1 MTFSESW
8 HDMYK
13 IVEHHAGSRVHL
25 NFLAGSTFPV
35 PVCTVPLGHWVY
47 KADNRQD

>member
-13 IVEHHAGSRVHL
+13 IVEHLAGRRVHL
-25 NFLAGSTFPV
+25 NFRAGSTFPV